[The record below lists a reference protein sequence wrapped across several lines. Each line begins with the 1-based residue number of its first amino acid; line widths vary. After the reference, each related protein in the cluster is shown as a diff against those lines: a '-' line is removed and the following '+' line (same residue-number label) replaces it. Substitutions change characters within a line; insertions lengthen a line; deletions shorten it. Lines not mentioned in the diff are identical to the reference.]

1 MTLNFIELLTIE
13 LPCIFDMFRVPTVK
27 IILKFVFTL
36 CVALCLIIPTKAFG
50 LQDADQ
56 NLKKYLNA
64 LEIKCTEYGWTDI
77 KPQKLPW
84 EFHRTTRNKHPL
96 IFIQMG
102 NSEKNCNIFLG
113 GVHGDE
119 LPTIYLL
126 LKLAHYLETNPQL
139 LKDKCIVIAPLVNPD
154 GFFAKPSRRVNA
166 GGIDIN
172 RNFPTKDWN
181 SKALTQWRHKYQG
194 NRRYYPGIKAGSEQE
209 TLFQIA
215 LIRRYRPQ
223 KILSVHSPL
232 GFYDFDGPS
241 ADLDSLERWLDII
254 SRETNH
260 PLKKYGFFPGSLGN
274 YAGHER
280 NIFTLTLELPS
291 SDPHMGTAFFQKF
304 QPAFLKFLNLS
315 IPAR

>member
-1 MTLNFIELLTIE
+1 L
-13 LPCIFDMFRVPTVK
+13 K
-27 IILKFVFTL
+27 IVSKLVFTL
-36 CVALCLIIPTKAFG
+36 YVALCLIMPVKAFG
-50 LQDADQ
+50 HEAADQ
-56 NLKKYLNA
+56 NLQKYLNA
-64 LEIKCTEYGWTDI
+64 LERKCIEYGWTDI

-84 EFHRTTRNKHPL
+84 QFHRTTRNNHPL

-102 NSEKNCNIFLG
+102 SSGKNCNIFLG

-139 LKDKCIVIAPLVNPD
+139 LKDKCIVIAPVVNPD

-166 GGIDIN
+166 NGVDIN

-181 SKALTQWRHKYQG
+181 AKALNQWKRKYKG
-194 NRRYYPGIKAGSEQE
+194 NKRYYPGIRSGSEQE

-232 GFYDFDGPS
+232 NCYDFDGPS

-260 PLKKYGFFPGSLGN
+260 PLKQYGFFPGSLGN
-274 YAGHER
+274 YAGRER

-291 SDPHMGTAFFQKF
+291 SDPRMGAVFYQRF
-304 QPAFLKFLNLS
+304 QPAFRKFMDLS
-315 IPAR
+315 IHN